1 MPLVVVD
8 EYLIRKG
15 YGIFNIFDFINAMLG
30 ANSVEEGMAALQ
42 DNHHD
47 LNHDNYTGVEADA
60 VKMAIQAH
68 DGTLTDQEIA
78 AIQAGEAANPQ
89 AWRAAFQ
96 KAINTQAPRINE
108 AIKRTNEMTGDNL
121 PPAFQLDLGNY
132 VATQAWRT
140 PVLGYKQKGQTP
152 TKNAQGAVITQ
163 YVSKLTGKP
172 ESYARPYHVGLTALR
187 KEINPYSKAVA
198 RDTISPRI
206 LHANSINLK
215 DDKLKSKFGL
225 AVQSVKLENPGV
237 PPEQLMEI
245 AMQRLKE
252 LPEFQ
257 MFGGIA
263 HAPIEA
269 GKFSPQSIQENRV
282 MAETE
287 ENNRLALAND
297 NLLHLVH
304 PRMRDH
310 ATFTTQGNKAYHS
323 EVPSNKMIK
332 LWQQHHGWD
341 EETTRRVY
349 ADAYSGKYQ
358 GTAKNKLL
366 QAIQTQEML
375 DGKPPSWAGE
385 AFMLPSGDGYDYG
398 VKGPDIPAQPELP
411 TGPEPQ
417 KEPPI
422 NTEQPPVD
430 VPPPATP
437 PPQQVTPELKPYNI
451 PPLEQ
456 LARRPPPIPIRPD
469 PLPPRQ
475 NNAMMGAS
483 PTPQKPPSNP
493 PPMLNTYPQQ
503 PTPTPTKERGFLDN
517 LMTRL
522 GYAYETIFPSFR
534 KSDGITD
541 VELIKQMLENV
552 QLEIAKKE
560 VTYIK
565 KSQKSITSIHDVNEI
580 GNRLKRP
587 NSDVVSVFHS
597 RGDWDSI
604 AKTHGLTKQEVQ
616 LVKVIFNE

>member
-1 MPLVVVD
+1 MPLVIVD
-8 EYLIRKG
+8 DYLIRKG
-15 YGIFNIFDFINAMLG
+15 YGIFNIFDFINSMLG

-42 DNHHD
+42 ESHHD
-47 LNHDNYTGVEADA
+47 LNHNEYSGVEADA

-68 DGTLTDQEIA
+68 DGTLTEQEIA
-78 AIQAGEAANPQ
+78 IIQAGESANPQ

-96 KAINTQAPRINE
+96 KAINTQAPAINE
-108 AIKRTNEMTGDNL
+108 AIKRTNEMTGDVL
-121 PPAFQLDLGNY
+121 PQAFQLDLGNY
-132 VATQAWRT
+132 VATQAWKT
-140 PVLGYKQKGQTP
+140 PVLGYKQKGNNTP
-152 TKNAQGAVITQ
+152 TKNSQGAVITQ

-172 ESYARPYHVGLTALR
+172 ESYARPYHVGLTAMR
-187 KEINPYSKAVA
+187 KETNPYSKAVA

-206 LHANSINLK
+206 LHADTINLK

-237 PPEQLMEI
+237 PPEQLMEL
-245 AMQRLKE
+245 AMQRLKS

-269 GKFSPQSIQENRV
+269 GKFSPQNIQQNRV

-297 NLLHLVH
+297 NLLHLIH
-304 PRMRDH
+304 PDMRDH

-323 EVPSNKMIK
+323 EVPSNKMMK

-366 QAIQTQEML
+366 QAVQTQEML

-385 AFMLPSGDGYDYG
+385 AYRLPSGDGYDYG
-398 VKGPDIPAQPELP
+398 VKGPDTPPQPELP
-411 TGPEPQ
+411 TGS
-417 KEPPI
+417 PPI
-422 NTEQPPVD
+422 NTEQPKPPVD

-437 PPQQVTPELKPYNI
+437 PLQQVSPELKPYNI
-451 PPLEQ
+451 PPLEE
-456 LARRPPPIPIRPD
+456 LARRQTSPPIPIRPD

-483 PTPQKPPSNP
+483 PTPQKPPSNA
-493 PPMLNTYPQQ
+493 PPMLNTYPRQ
-503 PTPTPTKERGFLDN
+503 PTPTQSKERGFLDN
-517 LMTRL
+517 LLYNL
-522 GYAYETIFPSFR
+522 GYGYAQLFPSFR
-534 KSDGITD
+534 KSEGMSD
-541 VELIKQMLENV
+541 VEMIQNMLENV
-552 QLEIAKKE
+552 QLEIAKQE
-560 VTYIK
+560 LTYFK
-565 KSQKSITSIHDVNEI
+565 KSNYSITSINDVNEI
-580 GNRLKRP
+580 GKNLKRP
-587 NSDVVSVFHS
+587 SSDVVSIYHT
-597 RGDWDSI
+597 RGDWDNI
-604 AKTHGLTKQEVQ
+604 AKTHGLTKKEVQ
-616 LVKVIFNE
+616 LVKVAFNE